1 MAFGNHQVD
10 ICVVGNGAV
19 GKVTALAL
27 SQQGL
32 RVGLLAPRSAEP
44 VAVLSDEWDV
54 RVFALN
60 HVAHRL
66 LSGLKV
72 WDALRLERVQA
83 VSSMHIVDAVPNAL
97 AASALSFDAYAA
109 HVDQLAWIIEDRN
122 LVQALDLA
130 LQFAQNI
137 THINEQAQSLHVDES
152 GVNVALSNGTTIR
165 AELVVGA
172 DGAQS
177 WVRGQCDIG
186 LDYRSYEQRAIVT
199 NFACEKPHLGV
210 ARQWFV
216 GDQGIIALLPLPGNQ
231 VSLVWSAPEALATE
245 LMQESLDELASR
257 LFLYG
262 NETLGRLTPLQP
274 ERVRAFPLR
283 FLRPH
288 SMIAPRVALVGDAAH
303 VVHPMA
309 GQGMNLGFGDVA
321 SLLTV
326 IGERESYRDCG
337 DQRLLRRYQRARREE
352 VAMMQV
358 TTDGLTRLFGSN
370 LAPARMARQIGLNL
384 FNQLP
389 VIKRKLIAQAMGR

>member
-1 MAFGNHQVD
+1 MAFNHHHVD

-19 GKVTALAL
+19 GKVAALAL

-32 RVGLLAPRSAEP
+32 RVGLLAPASTAP
-44 VAVLSDEWDV
+44 VTAHNDEWDV

-66 LSGLKV
+66 LSGVKV

-83 VSSMHIVDAVPNAL
+83 VSAMQIVDAVPNTL

-109 HVDQLAWIIEDRN
+109 HVEELAWIIEDRN
-122 LVQALDLA
+122 LNQALDQA
-130 LQFAQNI
+130 LQFAQHI
-137 THINEQAQSLHVDES
+137 TRIEGQAQSLRVDGQGAE
-152 GVNVALSNGTTIR
+152 VHLSNGSTVR
-165 AELVVGA
+165 AALIVGA

-177 WVRGQCDIG
+177 WVRGQCDIS
-186 LDYRSYEQRAIVT
+186 LDYRSYGQRAVVT

-210 ARQWFV
+210 AHQWFV
-216 GDQGIIALLPLPGNQ
+216 GEQGIIALLPLPGQQ
-231 VSLVWSAPEALATE
+231 VSLVWSAPDALATE
-245 LMQESLDELASR
+245 LLQESLESLANR
-257 LFLYG
+257 LSVYG
-262 NETLGRLTPLQP
+262 NAALGRLTPLQP
-274 ERVRAFPLR
+274 ESVRAFPLQ

-321 SLLTV
+321 SLV
-326 IGERESYRDCG
+326 AIIAERESYRDCG
-337 DQRLLRRYQRARREE
+337 DERVLRRYQRARREE

-358 TTDGLTRLFGSN
+358 TTDGLTRLFGSDV
-370 LAPARMARQIGLNL
+370 APLRMARQIGLNL
-384 FNQLP
+384 LNHLP
-389 VIKRKLIAQAMGR
+389 VIKRKLIAQAMGK